1 MILQGITFVTWQ
13 NTQPIAQQVKV
24 KLMGVLSLLR
34 KERKNEYNNINYYV
48 LCHTIYHH
56 VVVD

>member
-13 NTQPIAQQVKV
+13 NTQPIVQQVKV

-34 KERKNEYNNINYYV
+34 KGRENKK
-48 LCHTIYHH
+48 
-56 VVVD
+56 

>member
-13 NTQPIAQQVKV
+13 NTQPIVQQVKV

-34 KERKNEYNNINYYV
+34 KERKDKILCLDYLKNNLGNQE
-48 LCHTIYHH
+48 HT
-56 VVVD
+56 V